1 MNNGNLSENAR
12 RLRKNMT
19 PEEKQL
25 WYQFLKDL
33 PVTIHR
39 QRVIGPYIVD
49 FYCASAKLII
59 ELDGSQ
65 HYEEDQIKKD
75 AVRDKYFNDR
85 GYNVKRYYNR
95 DIHYNF
101 YAVCEDIK
109 DIIFGKDE
117 AEK

>member
-65 HYEEDQIKKD
+65 HYEPKGMEYDRRRDAFFQNHGILVLRFSNLDVLQNLSGVCQQID
-75 AVRDKYFNDR
+75 LAVKQR
-85 GYNVKRYYNR
+85 
-95 DIHYNF
+95 I
-101 YAVCEDIK
+101 
-109 DIIFGKDE
+109 
-117 AEK
+117 